1 MADYVK
7 RIRTSEGDLQIDY
20 KSLANLPDLT
30 PGGLGVAPAKHTHA
44 GTDITSPIPI
54 DKGGTGATNL
64 EEIRKNLDVPSTS
77 VASASTDGLMSA
89 SDKAKLD
96 KISEDANSVS
106 FESEL
111 TSGTKIGT
119 ITIGGVSTDIYCSGG
134 DLVKL
139 MGSSAKGSSATPL
152 YWTGKAF
159 SPIARYDGNA
169 ASATKLSSAIT
180 FSVNLASENSI
191 SFDGTNDCTI
201 GVSGVLPITKGGT
214 GSSNKMGARTNL
226 GINYGT
232 QLPESG
238 NDGDIFFLQII

>member
-106 FESEL
+106 FKSEL

-119 ITIGGVSTDIYCSGG
+119 ITIGDVSTDIYCSGG

-139 MGSSAKGSSATPL
+139 MGSSEKGSSATPL
-152 YWTGKAF
+152 YWTGETF

-169 ASATKLSSAIT
+169 ASATKLATIRG
-180 FSVNLASENSI
+180 FQVNLAYESYSN
-191 SFDGTNDCTI
+191 FDGTADCI
-201 GVSGVLPITKGGT
+201 PGVYGELPISHGGT
-214 GSSNKMGARTNL
+214 GANSKNGARTNL
-226 GINYGT
+226 GISYGT
-232 QLPESG
+232 QLPSSG
-238 NDGDIFFLQII
+238 NDGDIFFLKVT